1 MSGGGG
7 AGRAAAGART
17 GGGVSAA
24 AILLAAGASSR
35 MGESKALLDWG
46 GRPLVAAQ
54 VGALAAAGCDPVIVV
69 LGSQAGAVRR
79 ALPSGARWTI
89 NGAWREGRA
98 GSIRAGAR
106 VAPRHVER
114 VVVASVDQPCSASAV
129 RRTLEA
135 LAADREARIA
145 VPRHGGRNGHP
156 PVFDAALLPEL
167 RRATERGE
175 GLREVRRRWRERTIF
190 VDVEDP
196 AVLLDLNTPEDYR
209 RALAAGLGCSLSGRG
224 G

>member
-7 AGRAAAGART
+7 AGGAAAGAGT
-17 GGGVSAA
+17 SGGVSTA

-54 VGALAAAGCDPVIVV
+54 VAALAAAGCDPVIVV

-79 ALPSGARWTI
+79 ALPRGARWTI

-106 VAPRHVER
+106 AVPRHAER

-129 RRTLEA
+129 RALVEA
-135 LAADREARIA
+135 LGANREARIA
-145 VPRHGGRNGHP
+145 APRHGGRNGHP

-167 RRATERGE
+167 RRASERGE

-190 VDVEDP
+190 VEVEDA
-196 AVLLDLNTPEDYR
+196 AVLLNLNTPEDYR
-209 RALAAGLGCSLSGRG
+209 RALGRG
-224 G
+224 VRA

>member
-7 AGRAAAGART
+7 AGGAAAGAGT
-17 GGGVSAA
+17 GGGVSTA

-35 MGESKALLDWG
+35 MGSPKALLDWG

-54 VGALAAAGCDPVIVV
+54 VAALAAAGCDPIIVV

-79 ALPSGARWTI
+79 ALPRGARWTI
-89 NGAWREGRA
+89 NGAWRAGRA

-106 VAPRHVER
+106 AVPRHAER

-129 RRTLEA
+129 RALVEA
-135 LAADREARIA
+135 LGANREARIA

-167 RRATERGE
+167 RRASERGE
-175 GLREVRRRWRERTIF
+175 GLREARRRWRERTIF
-190 VDVEDP
+190 VEVED
-196 AVLLDLNTPEDYR
+196 AGVLLNLNTAEDYR
-209 RALAAGLGCSLSGRG
+209 RALARG
-224 G
+224 VRA

>member
-7 AGRAAAGART
+7 AGGAAAGAAT
-17 GGGVSAA
+17 GVGVSTA

-35 MGESKALLDWG
+35 MGSPKALLDWG

-54 VGALAAAGCDPVIVV
+54 VAALAAAGCDPVIVV

-79 ALPSGARWTI
+79 ALPRGARWTI
-89 NGAWREGRA
+89 NLAWREGRA

-106 VAPRHVER
+106 AVPRHAER

-129 RRTLEA
+129 RALIEA
-135 LAADREARIA
+135 LGANREARIA

-175 GLREVRRRWRERTIF
+175 GLREARRRWRERTIF
-190 VDVEDP
+190 VEVED
-196 AVLLDLNTPEDYR
+196 AGVLLNLNTAEDYR
-209 RALAAGLGCSLSGRG
+209 RALARG
-224 G
+224 VRA

>member
-7 AGRAAAGART
+7 AGGAAAGAGT
-17 GGGVSAA
+17 GGGVSTA

-54 VGALAAAGCDPVIVV
+54 VAALAAAGCDPVIVV

-79 ALPSGARWTI
+79 ALPRGARWTI

-106 VAPRHVER
+106 AVPRHAER

-129 RRTLEA
+129 RALVEA
-135 LAADREARIA
+135 LGANREAKIA

-167 RRATERGE
+167 RRASERGE

-190 VDVEDP
+190 VEVED
-196 AVLLDLNTPEDYR
+196 AGVLLNLNTLEDYR
-209 RALAAGLGCSLSGRG
+209 RALGRG
-224 G
+224 VG

>member
-7 AGRAAAGART
+7 AGGAAAGAGT
-17 GGGVSAA
+17 GGGVSTA

-54 VGALAAAGCDPVIVV
+54 VAALAAAGCDPVIVV
-69 LGSQAGAVRR
+69 LGAQAGAVRR
-79 ALPSGARWTI
+79 ALPRGARWTI

-106 VAPRHVER
+106 AVPRHAER

-129 RRTLEA
+129 RALVEA
-135 LAADREARIA
+135 LGVDGEARIA

-167 RRATERGE
+167 RRASERGE

-190 VDVEDP
+190 VEVED
-196 AVLLDLNTPEDYR
+196 AGVLLNLNTPEDYR
-209 RALAAGLGCSLSGRG
+209 RALGRG
-224 G
+224 VRA

>member
-7 AGRAAAGART
+7 ACGAAAGAGT
-17 GGGVSAA
+17 GSGVSTA

-54 VGALAAAGCDPVIVV
+54 VAALAAAGCDPVIVV

-79 ALPSGARWTI
+79 ALPRGARWTI
-89 NGAWREGRA
+89 NGAWRQGRA

-106 VAPRHVER
+106 AVPRHAER

-129 RRTLEA
+129 RALVEA
-135 LAADREARIA
+135 LGVDRGARIA
-145 VPRHGGRNGHP
+145 APRHGGRNGHP

-167 RRATERGE
+167 RRASERGE

-190 VDVEDP
+190 VEVGD
-196 AVLLDLNTPEDYR
+196 AGVLLNLNTPGDYR
-209 RALAAGLGCSLSGRG
+209 RALARG
-224 G
+224 VRA

>member
-7 AGRAAAGART
+7 AGGAAAGAGT
-17 GGGVSAA
+17 GGGVSTA

-54 VGALAAAGCDPVIVV
+54 VAALAAAGCDPVIVV
-69 LGSQAGAVRR
+69 LGARAGAVRR
-79 ALPSGARWTI
+79 ALPRGARWTI
-89 NGAWREGRA
+89 NGAWRQGRA

-106 VAPRHVER
+106 AVPRHAER

-129 RRTLEA
+129 RALVEA
-135 LAADREARIA
+135 LGANREARIA

-167 RRATERGE
+167 RRASERGE

-190 VDVEDP
+190 VEVED
-196 AVLLDLNTPEDYR
+196 AGVLLNLNTAEDYR
-209 RALAAGLGCSLSGRG
+209 RVLGRG
-224 G
+224 VRA

>member
-7 AGRAAAGART
+7 AGGAATGAAT

-24 AILLAAGASSR
+24 AILLAAGVSSR

-54 VGALAAAGCDPVIVV
+54 VAALAAAGCEPVIVV

-106 VAPRHVER
+106 AVPRHAER
-114 VVVASVDQPCSASAV
+114 VVVASVDQPCSASAL
-129 RRTLEA
+129 RLTIEA
-135 LAADREARIA
+135 LGADREARIA
-145 VPRHGGRNGHP
+145 VPRHDGRNGHP
-156 PVFDAALLPEL
+156 PVFDATLLPEL
-167 RRATERGE
+167 RRVTERRE
-175 GLREVRRRWRERTIF
+175 GLREVRGRWRERTIF
-190 VDVEDP
+190 VEVEDS
-196 AVLLDLNTPEDYR
+196 AVLLNLNTPEDYR
-209 RALAAGLGCSLSGRG
+209 RALAMGVGQA
-224 G
+224 

>member
-7 AGRAAAGART
+7 AGGAAAGAAT

-35 MGESKALLDWG
+35 MGEPKALLDWG

-54 VGALAAAGCDPVIVV
+54 VASLAAAGSDPVIVV
-69 LGSQAGAVRR
+69 LGAQAGAVRR
-79 ALPSGARWTI
+79 ALPRGARWTI

-106 VAPRHVER
+106 AAPRHVER

-129 RRTLEA
+129 RRMIEA

-167 RRATERGE
+167 RRVTERRE
-175 GLREVRRRWRERTIF
+175 GLRETRRRWGERTIF
-190 VDVEDP
+190 VEVED
-196 AVLLDLNTPEDYR
+196 AGVLLNLNTPEDYR
-209 RALAAGLGCSLSGRG
+209 RALAMGVGQA
-224 G
+224 

>member
-7 AGRAAAGART
+7 ACGAAAGAGT
-17 GGGVSAA
+17 GSGVSTA

-54 VGALAAAGCDPVIVV
+54 VAALAAAGCDPVIVV

-79 ALPSGARWTI
+79 ALPRGARWTI
-89 NGAWREGRA
+89 NGAWRQGRA

-106 VAPRHVER
+106 AVPRHAER

-129 RRTLEA
+129 RALVEA
-135 LAADREARIA
+135 LGVDRGARIA
-145 VPRHGGRNGHP
+145 APRHGGRNGHP

-167 RRATERGE
+167 RRASERGE

-190 VDVEDP
+190 VEVED
-196 AVLLDLNTPEDYR
+196 AGVLLNLNTAEDYR
-209 RALAAGLGCSLSGRG
+209 RALGRG
-224 G
+224 VRA

>member
-7 AGRAAAGART
+7 AGGAATRAAT
-17 GGGVSAA
+17 GSGVSAA

-35 MGESKALLDWG
+35 MGESKALLNWG

-54 VGALAAAGCDPVIVV
+54 VAALAAAGCEPVIVV
-69 LGSQAGAVRR
+69 LGAQAGAVRR

-89 NGAWREGRA
+89 NGAWRQGRA

-106 VAPRHVER
+106 AIPQHVER
-114 VVVASVDQPCSASAV
+114 VVVASVDQPCPASAV
-129 RRTLEA
+129 RVTIEA
-135 LAADREARIA
+135 LRANPEARIA

-167 RRATERGE
+167 RRATERRE

-190 VDVEDP
+190 VEVED
-196 AVLLDLNTPEDYR
+196 AGVLLNLNTPEDYR
-209 RALAAGLGCSLSGRG
+209 RALAMSVQA
-224 G
+224 

>member
-7 AGRAAAGART
+7 EGGAAAGAET

-54 VGALAAAGCDPVIVV
+54 VAALAAAGCDPVIVV

-79 ALPSGARWTI
+79 ALPRGARWTI
-89 NGAWREGRA
+89 NGAWRQGRA

-106 VAPRHVER
+106 AVPRHAER
-114 VVVASVDQPCSASAV
+114 VVVASVDQPCSAAAV
-129 RRTLEA
+129 GALVEA
-135 LAADREARIA
+135 LGANREARIA

-167 RRATERGE
+167 RRASERGE

-190 VDVEDP
+190 VEVGD
-196 AVLLDLNTPEDYR
+196 AGVLLNLNTAEDYR
-209 RALAAGLGCSLSGRG
+209 RALGRG
-224 G
+224 VRA

>member
-1 MSGGGG
+1 MSGGVG
-7 AGRAAAGART
+7 AGGAAAGAGT
-17 GGGVSAA
+17 DVGVSAA

-54 VGALAAAGCDPVIVV
+54 VTALAAAGCDPVIVV

-79 ALPSGARWTI
+79 ALPRGARWTI
-89 NGAWREGRA
+89 NGAWRQGRA

-106 VAPRHVER
+106 AVPRHVER

-129 RRTLEA
+129 GALVEA
-135 LAADREARIA
+135 LGANREARIA

-190 VDVEDP
+190 VEVED
-196 AVLLDLNTPEDYR
+196 AGVLLNLNTAEDYR
-209 RALAAGLGCSLSGRG
+209 RALGRG
-224 G
+224 VRA

>member
-1 MSGGGG
+1 MS
-7 AGRAAAGART
+7 T
-17 GGGVSAA
+17 A

-35 MGESKALLDWG
+35 MGSPKALLDWG

-54 VGALAAAGCDPVIVV
+54 VAALAAAGCDPVIVV

-79 ALPSGARWTI
+79 ALPRGARWTI

-106 VAPRHVER
+106 AAPRHAER

-129 RRTLEA
+129 RALVEA
-135 LAADREARIA
+135 LGANREARIA

-167 RRATERGE
+167 RRASERGE
-175 GLREVRRRWRERTIF
+175 GLREARRRWRERTIF
-190 VDVEDP
+190 VEVED
-196 AVLLDLNTPEDYR
+196 AGVLLNLNTAEDYR
-209 RALAAGLGCSLSGRG
+209 RALARG
-224 G
+224 VRA

>member
-7 AGRAAAGART
+7 AGGAAAGVGT

-79 ALPSGARWTI
+79 ALPHGVRWTI
-89 NGAWREGRA
+89 NGAWRAGRA

-106 VAPRHVER
+106 AAPRHVER

-129 RRTLEA
+129 RRTIEA
-135 LAADREARIA
+135 LEADREARIA
-145 VPRHGGRNGHP
+145 VPRHDGRNGHP

-190 VDVEDP
+190 VEVGD
-196 AVLLDLNTPEDYR
+196 AGVLLNLNTPEDYR
-209 RALAAGLGCSLSGRG
+209 RAAAAGVGQA
-224 G
+224 